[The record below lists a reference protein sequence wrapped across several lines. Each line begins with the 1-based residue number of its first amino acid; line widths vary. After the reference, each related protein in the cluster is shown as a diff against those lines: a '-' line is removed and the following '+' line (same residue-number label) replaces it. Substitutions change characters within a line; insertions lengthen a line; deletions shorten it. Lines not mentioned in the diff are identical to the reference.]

1 MNGMSLHPYPKGA
14 TTGCQIS
21 IPPFDM
27 TSHPITSLPCT
38 DRIRRKMV
46 MVPDHI
52 HDQKIVEDKRKTSNE
67 RTSNDRRTVFQS
79 HKIDDEASS
88 KTHLDR
94 LMHTVVASEFKIF
107 FHRKTRCRNTIFS
120 PKTPE
125 VFPVQTIVFQNPV
138 LRINHGVNNDVSTVL
153 LSSYNKRN
161 NNRTKT
167 KQNKTNT
174 RTHTRPKTKPNVTQS
189 ESTRKQR
196 PTVSANPH
204 LHVEGRRMKKRK

>member
-38 DRIRRKMV
+38 DTIRRKMV

-52 HDQKIVEDKRKTSNE
+52 HDQKIVEDKRKTSTE
-67 RTSNDRRTVFQS
+67 RYPMTVRLS
-79 HKIDDEASS
+79 KPKIDDEASS
-88 KTHLDR
+88 KTHLGR
-94 LMHTVVASEFKIF
+94 LMHTVVTSEFKIF

-125 VFPVQTIVFQNPV
+125 VFPVQKIVFQNPV

-174 RTHTRPKTKPNVTQS
+174 HTHETQD
-189 ESTRKQR
+189 ET
-196 PTVSANPH
+196 
-204 LHVEGRRMKKRK
+204 